1 MIRVRVHGT
10 DLPAVYKLYNSHEIE
25 HYLRFTNERE
35 ISVVDEVFFEEVSF
49 FFVVFL
55 RVIEFKLFGDD
66 NNCKLN
72 DLQ

>member
-10 DLPAVYKLYNSHEIE
+10 DLPAVHELYNSHEIE